1 MEDYNGIY
9 ESNVKFLRGESVLT
23 KDIQDQKIHFFFAL
37 LALAFFFYSSVSYG
51 LEGKTGSCLIFF
63 VLFAGVLLYSYS
75 SYHEI
80 FYAIKATRKR
90 LLLNGKVAKVVP
102 IAYGESDGS
111 RLTIDF
117 ASPAGEPMTIE
128 TDVDRTSQGW
138 NNKAWN
144 VGESC
149 LVLYFDK
156 SHFYAV

>member
-1 MEDYNGIY
+1 M
-9 ESNVKFLRGESVLT
+9 RGESVLT

-51 LEGKTGSCLIFF
+51 LEGETGSCLIFF

-80 FYAIKATRKR
+80 FYAIKAARKK

-102 IAYGESDGS
+102 IAYGEYDGS
-111 RLTIDF
+111 RLTIKF
-117 ASPAGEPMTIE
+117 VSPAEELMTIE
-128 TDVDRTSQGW
+128 TDVERTSHGW

-144 VGESC
+144 VGDSC
-149 LVLYFDK
+149 LVLYFDE
-156 SHFYAV
+156 SHFYAM